1 MRKLALVLAG
11 VLMLELVVPTTA
23 SYAAPMYAKEIVLDE
38 TEIPEETFEYD
49 MLEDIMVETN
59 ENDIE
64 DNYSDTIYQESISGN
79 ILDNENTTIEVE
91 TTDEFETIDEMES
104 TEESNESLSEEL
116 IETPLECFEW
126 NETTIIKYIGSDP
139 NVVIPKDAT
148 TIGAN
153 AFKDNK
159 VIESVVINEDR
170 TS

>member
-11 VLMLELVVPTTA
+11 VLMLGLVVPTTA

-49 MLEDIMVETN
+49 MLEDIMVEIN

-104 TEESNESLSEEL
+104 TEESN
-116 IETPLECFEW
+116 
-126 NETTIIKYIGSDP
+126 G
-139 NVVIPKDAT
+139 VI
-148 TIGAN
+148 
-153 AFKDNK
+153 
-159 VIESVVINEDR
+159 V
-170 TS
+170 